1 MLRSTGAETV
11 ATRFYRVEETHA
23 LPANVPLTI
32 YGDAP
37 RSILTNRKAQVF
49 DHALRMQVLTK
60 IGPIG

>member
-49 DHALRMQVLTK
+49 DHALRRND
-60 IGPIG
+60 